1 MSSERGD
8 RELTDL
14 LEAAQPAAR
23 PGLADRAL
31 AAMAEAVP
39 QARVEPR
46 GSVRRRVALA
56 AALVVALVC
65 GAWVVTGRRP
75 EAALAQ
81 AAAAMAQVKSA
92 HLTGVAIDQRTGA
105 PHALEIWAKGPS
117 KVRILT
123 AGEGDNIHD
132 GARRTFVEL
141 GSIPPIVH
149 ISHAHWK
156 GSDKDGLTCLRLFE
170 GPRALDQA
178 VSRGHAHIT
187 KSESMV
193 LPGGR
198 PGTRVEV
205 TSSRERWVFSIDM
218 ATKLLASQ
226 ENYLE
231 GQLRSRVDRIEY
243 DVAIA
248 DAVFTPPLPK
258 GALVLDTTGPVSE
271 RQRTQFAD
279 RRKAADR
286 ISGGLV
292 VAHVDPGESGQCETP
307 FHHGTVFEVG
317 DSGGMVIVYLESRNA
332 YRVFGRAL
340 VREWSSHRVV
350 RDEEV
355 VASTRAH
362 LTVAQWKARQEG
374 RQRAEEAHH
383 ARAHPPEL
391 LARWD
396 RKGKELKAEG
406 AVYLTQCGG
415 EYWPAGN
422 TTGGCTFEALEGRD
436 NRVWYSPSR
445 EEYYIMGK
453 ARIHREGFDR
463 TVEDDWVKVPGPR
476 PELPERR

>member
-1 MSSERGD
+1 
-8 RELTDL
+8 
-14 LEAAQPAAR
+14 
-23 PGLADRAL
+23 
-31 AAMAEAVP
+31 
-39 QARVEPR
+39 
-46 GSVRRRVALA
+46 
-56 AALVVALVC
+56 
-65 GAWVVTGRRP
+65 
-75 EAALAQ
+75 
-81 AAAAMAQVKSA
+81 
-92 HLTGVAIDQRTGA
+92 
-105 PHALEIWAKGPS
+105 
-117 KVRILT
+117 
-123 AGEGDNIHD
+123 
-132 GARRTFVEL
+132 
-141 GSIPPIVH
+141 
-149 ISHAHWK
+149 
-156 GSDKDGLTCLRLFE
+156 
-170 GPRALDQA
+170 
-178 VSRGHAHIT
+178 
-187 KSESMV
+187 V

-205 TSSRERWVFSIDM
+205 TSSRERWVFSIDA
-218 ATKLLASQ
+218 ATNLLAAQ
-226 ENYLE
+226 ENYLD

-271 RQRTQFAD
+271 RQRTRFAAQ
-279 RRKAADR
+279 RKAAER
-286 ISGGLV
+286 VAGGMV

-307 FHHGTVFEVG
+307 FHPGVVFEVG
-317 DSGGMVIVYLESRNA
+317 DSGGMIIVYLESRSA

-355 VASTRAH
+355 VASTRPH
-362 LTVAQWKARQEG
+362 LTVAQWKAKQEG
-374 RQRAEEAHH
+374 EGGRQWAEEKRH

-422 TTGGCTFEALEGRD
+422 ATGGCTFEALEGRD

-463 TVEDDWVKVPGPR
+463 TVEDGWVKVPGPA
-476 PELPERR
+476 PKLPEEANGERRRGE